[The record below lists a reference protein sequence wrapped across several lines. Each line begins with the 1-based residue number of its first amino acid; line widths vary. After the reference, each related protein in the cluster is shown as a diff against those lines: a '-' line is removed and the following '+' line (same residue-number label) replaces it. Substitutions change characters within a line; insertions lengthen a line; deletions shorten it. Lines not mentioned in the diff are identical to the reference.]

1 MEKQVTK
8 KNLLILNR
16 KLADEI
22 DTQKHELKTKEKF
35 IEKMH
40 EDIKKLGSEKAE
52 LADRKMKLW

>member
-1 MEKQVTK
+1 MTK